1 MKAGGIKAKTYMAK
15 KEEVKRSWFLI
26 DATDIP
32 LGRLAAQVAVLLRGK
47 HKPIFTPHVDTGDY
61 VVVINAEKVRL
72 TGNKANDKYRYRHTG
87 YLGHLKAISYGEL
100 REKKPELLVE
110 EAVRRMLPKNR
121 LGRKMLKKLK
131 VYRGSEHPHQPQNP
145 QLIKIKEERAKEV
158 NG

>member
-1 MKAGGIKAKTYMAK
+1 MELGGIKAKTYMAK
-15 KEEVKRSWFLI
+15 KEGVERNWFLV

-32 LGRLAAQVAVLLRGK
+32 LGRLASQVATLLRGK

-61 VVVINAEKVRL
+61 VVVINAEKVKL
-72 TGNKANDKYRYRHTG
+72 TGNKATNKFRYRHTG

-100 REKKPELLVE
+100 REKKPELLVR

-131 VYRGSEHPHQPQNP
+131 VYRGSEHPHQPQKP
-145 QLIKIKEERAKEV
+145 QLLKLGEGKVEKG

>member
-1 MKAGGIKAKTYMAK
+1 MGLGGIKAKTYMAR
-15 KEEVKRSWFLI
+15 KEEVERDWFLV

-32 LGRLAAQVAVLLRGK
+32 LGRLATKIAALLRGK
-47 HKPIFTPHVDTGDY
+47 HKPIFTPHVDTGDF

-72 TGNKANDKYRYRHTG
+72 TGKKAENKYRYRHSG
-87 YLGHLKAISYGEL
+87 YLGHLKAVSYGEL

-131 VYRGSEHPHQPQNP
+131 VYRGSEHPHHSQKPK
-145 QLIKIKEERAKEV
+145 LIDLKEERKE
-158 NG
+158 NFDG